1 MNDKKLLCHFGT
13 AFVLGLGLWLTPLH
27 AQKPEIEP
35 DTIVVSDTLHHDDI
49 KRESTFEGEVV
60 MTRGQLVLHSDR
72 LVLSEDE
79 QGFQFGVATLIESDR
94 VRVRQDNPEDFEV
107 IRGEGLKAVWNG
119 KDEELEL
126 IGQAIITRYVC
137 GKPVDE
143 VRGDKVIYFQQTDT
157 YEAIGGPESSTGD
170 QRVRSVVRPRSIVD
184 QAIKECREQS
194 R

>member
-27 AQKPEIEP
+27 ALQPEIEP

-79 QGFQFGVATLIESDR
+79 QGFQFGVATRSEERR
-94 VRVRQDNPEDFEV
+94 VGR
-107 IRGEGLKAVWNG
+107 EGGGRWSV
-119 KDEELEL
+119 
-126 IGQAIITRYVC
+126 
-137 GKPVDE
+137 VDE
-143 VRGDKVIYFQQTDT
+143 
-157 YEAIGGPESSTGD
+157 
-170 QRVRSVVRPRSIVD
+170 RVD
-184 QAIKECREQS
+184 G
-194 R
+194 